1 MPQRFAGFR
10 NGPHD
15 KSSNDHIEGNDDGL
29 QRLRPG
35 RCLSQLLPAIG
46 TNLVISIIAM
56 ILALIGGTALTILR
70 TLGIAPSMP

>member
-1 MPQRFAGFR
+1 MDFSVSALGGAFP
-10 NGPHD
+10 
-15 KSSNDHIEGNDDGL
+15 
-29 QRLRPG
+29 
-35 RCLSQLLPAIG
+35 QLLPAIG